1 MKSTPRWTWGPTLL
15 WRQPA
20 TKPYSQEF
28 IHPLILSPT
37 PTYIG
42 IEKQKN
48 EENNAKKIEF
58 VFHLV
63 LLGIIKRK
71 PEAANN
77 DQLTKQA
84 PNCIQTQT
92 FHSLLFRGSV
102 LPLAVVVPTFLCSR
116 TLSTSELNFGGG
128 LESTSS
134 VEWKPR
140 GTAPPQ
146 CESSKW
152 KDFKKLPLAYRE
164 VC

>member
-1 MKSTPRWTWGPTLL
+1 MKINY
-15 WRQPA
+15 Q
-20 TKPYSQEF
+20 TKIF
-28 IHPLILSPT
+28 TRIHPSTHTFANSDIL
-37 PTYIG
+37 
-42 IEKQKN
+42 ELK
-48 EENNAKKIEF
+48 KKIEETPKKTEF

-71 PEAANN
+71 PEAATN

-116 TLSTSELNFGGG
+116 TLSTSEKLNFGGG

-146 CESSKW
+146 CESSK
-152 KDFKKLPLAYRE
+152 
-164 VC
+164 

>member
-1 MKSTPRWTWGPTLL
+1 MDLRTTWL
-15 WRQPA
+15 WRST
-20 TKPYSQEF
+20 TKQKYSQEF

-37 PTYIG
+37 PTYWNW
-42 IEKQKN
+42 KKKLKKRQK
-48 EENNAKKIEF
+48 KTEF

-71 PEAANN
+71 PEAATN

-152 KDFKKLPLAYRE
+152 KDFKKTYLYPNHTSP
-164 VC
+164 

>member
-71 PEAANN
+71 PRG
-77 DQLTKQA
+77 TK
-84 PNCIQTQT
+84 PPGSSKPIKPKH
-92 FHSLLFRGSV
+92 FIRFYSVGVFYLLLS
-102 LPLAVVVPTFLCSR
+102 VPTFLCSR
-116 TLSTSELNFGGG
+116 TLSTSEKLNFGGG